1 MATANEDQI
10 AEWNGTLGQGWAT
23 MQTEIDR
30 IVRPFGDAALKAA
43 AACPGER
50 VVDIGCGCG
59 DTSIELARSVG
70 DRGSVLGVDV
80 SRPMLDV
87 ARARATQER
96 LDGMLSFV
104 DADAS
109 SAALPSGQDLLYS
122 RFGVMF
128 FDQPTQAFTHM
139 RHALRTGGRCVFV
152 CWRTPSDNPWAMTPL
167 VAARKALNVTPAPTD
182 PTTPGPFAF
191 ADGARLRRI
200 LADAGFQRI
209 ALDRFDTSVIVGP
222 SLRAATEGS
231 LRMGPTARLAREVGP
246 QHSATILRA
255 VESALAPF
263 AGADGAVRLTGSTWI
278 ASATNGA

>member
-30 IVRPFGDAALKAA
+30 IVGPFGEAALKAA
-43 AACPGER
+43 EARPGER
-50 VVDIGCGCG
+50 VVDVGCGCG
-59 DTSIELARSVG
+59 DTSVALARSVG
-70 DRGSVLGVDV
+70 DRGAVLGVDV

-87 ARARATQER
+87 ARARATQEH
-96 LDGMLSFV
+96 LDGVLSFV

-109 SAALPSGQDLLYS
+109 SAALPDGQDLLYS

-128 FDQPTQAFTHM
+128 FDQPTPAFT
-139 RHALRTGGRCVFV
+139 RLRQALRAGGRCVFV

-167 VAARKALNVTPAPTD
+167 LAARKALGVTPPPAD
-182 PTTPGPFAF
+182 PIAPGPFAF
-191 ADGARLRRI
+191 ADDARVRTI
-200 LADAGFQRI
+200 LSGAGFQNI
-209 ALDRFDTSVIVGP
+209 AIDRFDSPVAIGP
-222 SLRAATEGS
+222 SLRAAVEGS
-231 LRMGPTARLAREVGP
+231 LRIGPTARLAREAGP

-263 AGADGAVRLTGSTWI
+263 ATPDGSVRLSGSTWI
-278 ASATNGA
+278 VSATNGG

>member
-1 MATANEDQI
+1 MATANADQI

-43 AACPGER
+43 AARLGER

-59 DTSIELARSVG
+59 DTSIELARLVG

-96 LDGMLSFV
+96 LDGLLSFV

-109 SAALPSGQDLLYS
+109 SAALPSDLDLLYS

-128 FDQPTQAFTHM
+128 FDQPTQAFTH
-139 RHALRTGGRCVFV
+139 LRQSLRVGGRCVFV

-167 VAARKALNVTPAPTD
+167 VAARKALSVTPAPTD
-182 PTTPGPFAF
+182 PTAPGPFAF
-191 ADGARLRRI
+191 ADDARLRCI
-200 LADAGFQRI
+200 LADAGFQNI
-209 ALDRFDTSVIVGP
+209 ALDRFDTPVVVGP

-231 LRMGPTARLAREVGP
+231 LRMGPTARLAREAGP

-263 AGADGAVRLTGSTWI
+263 AEPDGAVRLTGSTWI
-278 ASATNGA
+278 VSATNGG

>member
-1 MATANEDQI
+1 MATANADQI

-30 IVRPFGDAALKAA
+30 IVRSFGDAALKAA
-43 AACPGER
+43 AARLGER

-59 DTSIELARSVG
+59 DTSIELARLVG

-87 ARARATQER
+87 ARARATHER
-96 LDGMLSFV
+96 LDGRLSFV
-104 DADAS
+104 EADAS
-109 SAALPSGQDLLYS
+109 SAALPSEVDLLFS

-128 FDQPTQAFTHM
+128 FDQPTQAFTH
-139 RHALRTGGRCVFV
+139 LRRSLRVGGRCVFV

-182 PTTPGPFAF
+182 PTAPGPFAF
-191 ADGARLRRI
+191 ADDGRLRRI
-200 LADAGFQRI
+200 LADAGFQSI
-209 ALDRFDTSVIVGP
+209 ALERFDTPVVVGP

-231 LRMGPTARLAREVGP
+231 LRIGPTARLAREAGP
-246 QHSATILRA
+246 QHAATILQA
-255 VESALAPF
+255 VENALAPF
-263 AGADGAVRLTGSTWI
+263 TTPDGSVRLVGSTWI
-278 ASATNGA
+278 VSAANAG

>member
-30 IVRPFGDAALKAA
+30 IVGPFGDAALKAA
-43 AACPGER
+43 AARPGER

-70 DRGSVLGVDV
+70 DRGTVLGVDV

-87 ARARATQER
+87 ARARAAQER
-96 LDGMLSFV
+96 LDGRLSFV

-128 FDQPTQAFTHM
+128 FDQPTQALTHL
-139 RHALRTGGRCVFV
+139 RKALRTGGRCVFV

-182 PTTPGPFAF
+182 PTAPGPFAF
-191 ADGARLRRI
+191 ADDARLRRI
-200 LADAGFQRI
+200 LADAGFENM
-209 ALDRFDTSVIVGP
+209 ALDRFDTPVVVGP

-231 LRMGPTARLAREVGP
+231 LRIGPTARLAREVGP

-263 AGADGAVRLTGSTWI
+263 VAPDGSVRLTGSTWI
-278 ASATNGA
+278 VSATNGG